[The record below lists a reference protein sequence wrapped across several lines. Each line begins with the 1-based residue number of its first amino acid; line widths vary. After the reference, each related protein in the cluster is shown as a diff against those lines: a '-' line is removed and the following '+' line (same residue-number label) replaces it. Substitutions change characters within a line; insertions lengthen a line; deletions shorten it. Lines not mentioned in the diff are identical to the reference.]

1 MKGNDLAACLVIALG
16 VGGTI
21 IGSLLAPVNEP
32 VTLPAVNPQPV
43 MMETPAPEPTTTPK
57 PTPEPTPT
65 VETVHFSATG
75 DDLIHDGIFLQARKN
90 EAATTTILTPPMPR
104 CRATTTSLT

>member
-43 MMETPAPEPTTTPK
+43 MMETGANARADT
-57 PTPEPTPT
+57 
-65 VETVHFSATG
+65 HRG
-75 DDLIHDGIFLQARKN
+75 DRAFFRDRRRPDPRRYFLAGER
-90 EAATTTILTPPMPR
+90 TRRRPLR
-104 CRATTTSLT
+104 F